1 MADSKTSSS
10 PRAGPAAASAAARWG
25 YWPRPGRAP
34 GPGPRPAPVR
44 WIRCP
49 PARQCG
55 LHAAVHGGKPA
66 DQRNDLHPRPGIEPG
81 IGQQPQEVVQVAQ
94 AVRARWRGPVEQPRQ
109 PRVTPR
115 DIAGLP
121 GQFGD
126 RRALVG
132 RRRGGVGVLAREL
145 VAHELDQ
152 VVLGRYVVVQ
162 RHGGDA
168 KRAGDPAHGECV
180 RALRV
185 GDPDGGRG
193 DGGAVV
199 ARLRPPGSAL
209 GKVPYGHV
217 RPGTLVR
224 SRVPAWPRLT
234 G

>member
-1 MADSKTSSS
+1 M
-10 PRAGPAAASAAARWG
+10 
-25 YWPRPGRAP
+25 
-34 GPGPRPAPVR
+34 
-44 WIRCP
+44 
-49 PARQCG
+49 
-55 LHAAVHGGKPA
+55 
-66 DQRNDLHPRPGIEPG
+66 
-81 IGQQPQEVVQVAQ
+81 
-94 AVRARWRGPVEQPRQ
+94 EQPGQ

-152 VVLGRYVVVQ
+152 VVLGRHVVVQ

-168 KRAGDPAHGECV
+168 QRAGDPAHGEGV

-217 RPGTLVR
+217 GPGTLVR
-224 SRVPAWPRLT
+224 SGVPAWPRLT